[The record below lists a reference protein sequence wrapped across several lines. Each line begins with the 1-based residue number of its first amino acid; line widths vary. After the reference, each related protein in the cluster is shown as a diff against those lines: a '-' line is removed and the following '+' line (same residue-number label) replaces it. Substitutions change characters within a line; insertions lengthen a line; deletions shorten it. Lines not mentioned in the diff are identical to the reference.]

1 MWLYWFAKIFFWL
14 PAKIIFPTKF
24 FNKKKLPK
32 GKCIVACNH
41 VSGWD
46 PVVLVANI
54 NRPVSFMA
62 KADFYNNW
70 FLRFLLNTIHCVPAK
85 RDGKDFQAIREAIT
99 LLEKGYAFGLF
110 PEGTRNYLDPDHI
123 QPFKNGVALFALKSK
138 TPVMPVIV
146 KRKTR
151 PFRMNYVMMGDAIDL
166 SEFYGDRITKEQ
178 IDGATEKLWREM
190 DKMQD
195 GFNKL
200 LAEKYPKKFV
210 YTPRGIEK
218 SNGSEENSESAN
230 G

>member
-1 MWLYWFAKIFFWL
+1 M
-14 PAKIIFPTKF
+14 
-24 FNKKKLPK
+24 
-32 GKCIVACNH
+32 
-41 VSGWD
+41 
-46 PVVLVANI
+46 
-54 NRPVSFMA
+54 
-62 KADFYNNW
+62 
-70 FLRFLLNTIHCVPAK
+70 PAK
-85 RDGKDFQAIREAIT
+85 RDGKDFQAIREAIA

-138 TPVMPVIV
+138 TPVTPVIV

-190 DKMQD
+190 DRMQD

-210 YTPRGIEK
+210 HTPRGIEK
-218 SNGSEENSESAN
+218 DGSKDNSESAN